1 MIEGL
6 FPNYCHCNEDR
17 CGNSPPRRTNGSCP
31 PPPGVWLSDAPGER
45 SFQAAWL
52 GILAMSVSFARI
64 FEWELARV
72 EEVVGHLWIQY
83 QWDMGLFEGFKVEGC
98 ELQRAAMDIWMDT

>member
-1 MIEGL
+1 
-6 FPNYCHCNEDR
+6 
-17 CGNSPPRRTNGSCP
+17 
-31 PPPGVWLSDAPGER
+31 
-45 SFQAAWL
+45 
-52 GILAMSVSFARI
+52 MSVSFARI